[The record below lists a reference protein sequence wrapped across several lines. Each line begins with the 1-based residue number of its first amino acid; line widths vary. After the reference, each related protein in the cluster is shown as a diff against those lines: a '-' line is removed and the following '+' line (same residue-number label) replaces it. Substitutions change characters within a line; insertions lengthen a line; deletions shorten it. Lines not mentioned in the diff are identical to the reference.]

1 MKNCIIGIAGV
12 KGSGKDTVASMINY
26 ILHVGITKAQYSEWI
41 LRQVAYDALNKDR
54 ILHFADSLK
63 DVLSIIYGIPRNL
76 FDDRNY
82 KDEYYFNLRSRK
94 FVNDLGIR
102 NNAYV
107 ITIEDLNKLTINE
120 WLSSVI
126 QSQVY
131 IKLRTLLQY
140 FGTNVCRT
148 HLGDDIWIKAAMNR
162 IVDKAYT
169 RKLCIIPDV
178 RFENEANAIKCN
190 NDSLYGGIIRV
201 IRNECKKDNHSSET
215 QSFEADFIIEN
226 NGTIV
231 KLFYKVLQVC
241 QNLN

>member
-1 MKNCIIGIAGV
+1 MKNYIIGIAGL

-94 FVNDLGIR
+94 FVNNLGIR
-102 NNAYV
+102 NNAHV
-107 ITIEDLNKLTINE
+107 ITIGDLDKLNINE
-120 WLSSVI
+120 LLCSI
-126 QSQVY
+126 THSQVY

-140 FGTNVCRT
+140 FGTNICRT

-169 RKLCIIPDV
+169 RKLCIVPDI

-201 IRNECKKDNHSSET
+201 IRDNCEKDNHSSET
-215 QSFEADFIIEN
+215 QSFEADFVIEN
-226 NGTIV
+226 NGNIV